1 MELKNYPKDLEE
13 CKELE
18 EDYDFEEDTEQDIQP
33 IQDNPLISVIKFLP
47 LVLFASL
54 VLFLKLDLLLA
65 APIATFAAILVYMLT
80 TKVSFEGAFVAG
92 MEATKKIILIFF
104 ILMFATTVAECFMRT
119 GVGASMIKIAL
130 LLGITGRS
138 VAVVSLLVTCII
150 SFATGSSWGTFAA
163 CAPIFLWLSHI
174 VGGNPILTV
183 DAIAGGACFG
193 DNIGMISDVTFLSCH
208 MQDVKIISRVKHQI
222 FWSLGC
228 VLLSAVVI
236 YLFSLQ
242 LPNTAGDPSGIFA
255 TIPEQTFVDLES
267 SRPSAAIM
275 LTQVRD
281 GVPYYMVIPVIIV
294 IGLSF
299 LGCHTL
305 LCLGS
310 GILSSLL
317 LGTLAG
323 TVSLSGWFASDGPI
337 YSGFADA
344 GSWVIIMVMWVSVFA
359 GVMNAMKTF
368 EPLKRLVVRMSG
380 NVHHLMGWCSVL
392 CLLGNAAL
400 ADESAQ
406 VTTMSPIVRDIVEN
420 NVEYESEEDAYK
432 LRVKLATFT
441 SSMGIYGSELIPWHC
456 FPVFFAS
463 IATTVYPLHSFTPID
478 IIQQNYTSF
487 IMIGSILILTF
498 TGWDRFIPNFG
509 LPKSARL
516 KKRSAAEMNPI

>member
-1 MELKNYPKDLEE
+1 M
-13 CKELE
+13 
-18 EDYDFEEDTEQDIQP
+18 EQDNKKHKTVPENDRPVPENDRPHRRTFGEVMIA
-33 IQDNPLISVIKFLP
+33 VIKFLP
-47 LVLFASL
+47 LLLFAGL
-54 VLFLKLDLLLA
+54 VLIFQMDLLLA

-80 TKVSFEGAFVAG
+80 TRISFEGAFVSG

-119 GVGASMIKIAL
+119 GVGASMIKLAL
-130 LLGITGRS
+130 MLGVTGRS
-138 VAVVSLLVTCII
+138 VAVVSLLVTCVI

-174 VGGNPILTV
+174 VGGDVILTV
-183 DAIAGGACFG
+183 GAIAGGACFG

-208 MQDVKIISRVKHQI
+208 MQDVKIIDRVKHQV

-228 VLLSAVVI
+228 ILLSAVVI
-236 YLFSLQ
+236 YLCGLR
-242 LPNTAGDPSGIFA
+242 LPNMAGDPSGIFA
-255 TIPEQTFVDLES
+255 TIPDQTFADLES
-267 SRPSAAIM
+267 KRPAAAVM

-281 GVPYYMVIPVIIV
+281 GVPFYMVIPVVIV

-299 LGCHTL
+299 SGCHTL
-305 LCLGS
+305 LCLGA

-317 LGTLAG
+317 LGTIAG
-323 TVSLSGWFASDGPI
+323 TVTFSSWFASDGPI
-337 YSGFADA
+337 YSGFEDA
-344 GSWVIIMVMWVSVFA
+344 GSWVIIMVMWVSVF
-359 GVMNAMKTF
+359 GGIMNAMKTF
-368 EPLKRLVVRMSG
+368 EPLKRLVVRLSG

-406 VTTMSPIVRDIVEN
+406 VTTMSPIIRDIVEQN
-420 NVEYESEEDAYK
+420 TECENKQDAYR

-463 IATTVYPLHSFTPID
+463 IATTVYPLHVFTPID
-478 IIQQNYTSF
+478 IIRRNFTSF
-487 IMIGSILILTF
+487 IVIGTILILTF

-516 KKRSAAEMNPI
+516 NKRAAADPNQL

>member
-1 MELKNYPKDLEE
+1 MKELKIRDRSEPYRDK
-13 CKELE
+13 
-18 EDYDFEEDTEQDIQP
+18 
-33 IQDNPLISVIKFLP
+33 PLVALLKFVPLFVFAG
-47 LVLFASL
+47 LVLF
-54 VLFLKLDLLLA
+54 FKFDLLLA

-80 TKVSFEGAFVAG
+80 TKISFEGAFESG
-92 MEATKKIILIFF
+92 MVATKKIILIFF

-138 VAVVSLLVTCII
+138 VAAVSMLVTCII

-174 VGGNPILTV
+174 VGGNQILTV
-183 DAIAGGACFG
+183 GAIAGGACFG

-208 MQDVKIISRVKHQI
+208 MQDVKIIARVKHQL

-228 VLLSAVVI
+228 VLISAVVI
-236 YLFSLQ
+236 YLCSLH
-242 LPNTAGDPSGIFA
+242 LPNTAGDPSGIFS
-255 TIPEQTFVDLES
+255 TIPEQTFADLEAK
-267 SRPSAAIM
+267 RPAAAVM

-281 GVPYYMVIPVIIV
+281 GVPYYLVIPVIIV

-299 LGCHTL
+299 TGCHTL
-305 LCLGS
+305 LCLGA
-310 GILSSLL
+310 GIISSLL
-317 LGTLAG
+317 LGTIAG
-323 TVSLSGWFASDGPI
+323 TISFSSWFTTDGPI
-337 YSGFADA
+337 YSGFEDA
-344 GSWVIIMVMWVSVFA
+344 GSWVIIMVMWVSVF
-359 GVMNAMKTF
+359 GGIMNAMKTF
-368 EPLKRLVVRMSG
+368 EPLKRLVVRMSR

-406 VTTMSPIVRDIVEN
+406 VTTMSPIIRELVEQ
-420 NVEYESEEDAYK
+420 NVECDTKEDAYN

-463 IATTVYPLHSFTPID
+463 IATTVYPLHVFTPID
-478 IIQQNYTSF
+478 IIRRNFTSF
-487 IMIGSILILTF
+487 IVIGTILILTF

-516 KKRSAAEMNPI
+516 NKRAAADPNQL

>member
-13 CKELE
+13 
-18 EDYDFEEDTEQDIQP
+18 YEQDTQADVQP
-33 IQDNPLISVIKFLP
+33 DDQSPQDHPLVSVIKFLP

-54 VLFLKLDLLLA
+54 VLFLKFDLLLA
-65 APIATFAAILVYMLT
+65 APISTFAAILVYMLT
-80 TKVSFEGAFVAG
+80 TRVSFEAAFDQG
-92 MEATKKIILIFF
+92 IEATKKIILIFF

-183 DAIAGGACFG
+183 GAIAGGACFG

-208 MQDVKIISRVKHQI
+208 MQDVKIIARVKHQV

-228 VLLSAVVI
+228 VLISAVVI
-236 YLFSLQ
+236 YLFSLP
-242 LPNTAGDPSGIFA
+242 LPNTAGDPSGIFS
-255 TIPEQTFVDLES
+255 TIPQQTFADLEAE
-267 SRPSAAIM
+267 RPSAAIM

-299 LGCHTL
+299 MGCHTL

-323 TVSLSGWFASDGPI
+323 TVSFSAWFSSDGPI

-368 EPLKRLVVRMSG
+368 DPLKRMVVRMSR

-406 VTTMSPIVRDIVEN
+406 VTTMSPIIRELVEQN
-420 NVEYESEEDAYK
+420 TECDTPEDAYQ

-463 IATTVYPLHSFTPID
+463 IATTVYPLHNFTPVD
-478 IIQQNYTSF
+478 IIRLNFTSF
-487 IMIGSILILTF
+487 IMIASILILTF

-516 KKRSAAEMNPI
+516 KKRSAAGLDRA